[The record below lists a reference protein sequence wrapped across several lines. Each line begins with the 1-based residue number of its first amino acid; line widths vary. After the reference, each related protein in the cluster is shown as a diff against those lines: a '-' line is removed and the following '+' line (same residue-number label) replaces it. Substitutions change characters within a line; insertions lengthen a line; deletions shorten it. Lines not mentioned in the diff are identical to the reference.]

1 MASINE
7 LKEVLK
13 ETLEERGVLSQIRA
27 RIRAEIFSTL
37 NDVPPNRPD
46 LSNENLIINELIR
59 EYLTFN
65 GYQHTLAVFL
75 PESGQPTSPPFER
88 NYITKQLKIVE
99 DRKSQELP
107 LIYGLTFG
115 NKKPIDKKEAE

>member
-37 NDVPPNRPD
+37 NDSPPNRPD

-65 GYQHTLAVFL
+65 GYQHTLSVFL
-75 PESGQPTSPPFER
+75 PESGQPQAPPFER
-88 NYITKQLKIVE
+88 SYITRQLKIVE

-115 NKKPIDKKEAE
+115 NKKPLK

>member
-27 RIRAEIFSTL
+27 QIRSEIFGTL
-37 NDVPPNRPD
+37 NGSTANRPE
-46 LSNENLIINELIR
+46 LSKENLIINELIR

-75 PESGQPTSPPFER
+75 PESGQPASSPFDR
-88 NYITKQLKIVE
+88 SYITKQLKIIE
-99 DRKSQELP
+99 DKKSQDLP
-107 LIYGLTFG
+107 LLYGLTFG
-115 NKKPIDKKEAE
+115 SKKPVNEQ

>member
-13 ETLEERGVLSQIRA
+13 ETLEEIGTLSQIRA
-27 RIRAEIFSTL
+27 KIRAEIFSTL
-37 NDVPPNRPD
+37 NDTPPSRPD
-46 LSNENLIINELIR
+46 LSNENMIINELIR

-75 PESGQPTSPPFER
+75 PESGQPVNPPMER
-88 NYITKQLKIVE
+88 RDITRQLKIVE

-107 LIYGLTFG
+107 LMYGLTFG
-115 NKKPIDKKEAE
+115 NKKQIEK

>member
-7 LKEVLK
+7 LKDVLK
-13 ETLEERGVLSQIRA
+13 ETLEERGVLSQVRA
-27 RIRAEIFSTL
+27 KIRAEIFSTL
-37 NDVPPNRPD
+37 NDNPPSRPD
-46 LSNENLIINELIR
+46 LSNENLVINELIR

-75 PESGQPTSPPFER
+75 PESGQPVNAPLER
-88 NYITKQLKIVE
+88 RDITRQLKIVE

-107 LIYGLTFG
+107 LLYGLTFG
-115 NKKPIDKKEAE
+115 NKKQIEKNE